1 MTEPLDVVVLHGPNL
16 DLLGMR
22 EPDIYG
28 SACLADVDARL
39 DSLASSLGVRLS
51 HLQSNHEGVL
61 VDRIHAARRDG
72 AAGVLINAAGLTH
85 SSVVLRDALVGV
97 GLPFV
102 EVHISN
108 VQAREPFRHR
118 SLLADKAVGTVA
130 GFGVQSYTLGL
141 RGLVAHLRSA

>member
-1 MTEPLDVVVLHGPNL
+1 MT
-16 DLLGMR
+16 
-22 EPDIYG
+22 
-28 SACLADVDARL
+28 
-39 DSLASSLGVRLS
+39 DSLASSLGVHLS

-61 VDRIHAARRDG
+61 VDRIHTARSDG
-72 AAGVLINAAGLTH
+72 SAGILINAAGLTH

-108 VQAREPFRHR
+108 VHAREPFRQR

-130 GFGVQSYTLGL
+130 GFGVQSYSLGL